1 LPVAALTAGMLPML
15 IRHVRSAAL
24 DVLQSPFVVA
34 ARGLGIS
41 RRRIL
46 LRHVLPAAVNPLI
59 SLVGVS
65 VGTLL
70 SGSLLI
76 EVIMSWP
83 GVGPLLLQAV
93 QERDLYIVIAAV
105 MFSTLFLITGNV
117 MADALLY
124 IADPRIR
131 ND

>member
-1 LPVAALTAGMLPML
+1 LN
-15 IRHVRSAAL
+15 
-24 DVLQSPFVVA
+24 SPFIAA
-34 ARGLGIS
+34 ARGHGIPE
-41 RRRIL
+41 RRIL
-46 LRHVLPAAVNPLI
+46 LRHVFPAAANPLI
-59 SLVGVS
+59 SLLGFS

-93 QERDLYIVIAAV
+93 LERDVYIVVAAI
-105 MFSTLFLITGNV
+105 MFSTLFLITGNL

-124 IADPRIR
+124 MADPRIR
-131 ND
+131 EDQP

>member
-1 LPVAALTAGMLPML
+1 ML

-24 DVLQSPFVVA
+24 DLLQSPFVVA

-46 LRHVLPAAVNPLI
+46 FRHVLLPALNPLI
-59 SLVGVS
+59 SLAGVS

-131 ND
+131 NE